1 MGTITKTITNTVR
14 LYGIEPHNKWG
25 SLVWGTDTWAQQDV
39 QWKFDKYLPLNLS
52 LSFQNAFKVR
62 HLVSE
67 SATLSTLISRQFPA
81 RTSSSISLSSRVV
94 SVYRVNNGWYVQRLE
109 ETNLLDVPLDN
120 FTEIPDTVTPWTQL
134 SSTSTTWVQT

>member
-1 MGTITKTITNTVR
+1 MATITKTITNTVR
-14 LYGIEPHNKWG
+14 LYGVEPQNKWG

-52 LSFQNAFKVR
+52 LSFQNAFKIR

-67 SATLSTLISRQFPA
+67 SVILSTIISRQIFA
-81 RTSSSISLSSRVV
+81 RASSSLSLSSRVV
-94 SVYRVNNGWYVQRLE
+94 SVSRINNGWYVQRLE
-109 ETNLLDVPLDN
+109 ETNLLDVPNDN
-120 FTEIPDTVTPWTQL
+120 FTEIADTVTSWTQL

>member
-39 QWKFDKYLPLNLS
+39 QWGFDKYLPLNLS

-94 SVYRVNNGWYVQRLE
+94 SVYRINNGWYVQHLE
-109 ETNLLDVPLDN
+109 ETNLIDVPLDN